1 MDSLIVQIGVG
12 GAFAVTILGMVFAFL
27 IKFRVSDKQLVV
39 QLAPGTRVMLDTE
52 CRERLFKTM
61 ENTTYLIK
69 QNTDLN
75 VMLREVV
82 AWSAGSKD
90 RSEAILAGLQE
101 NTRAINAIGLQ
112 IAQIG
117 VRRE

>member
-12 GAFAVTILGMVFAFL
+12 GAFAVTILGMVFGFL

-61 ENTTYLIK
+61 
-69 QNTDLN
+69 QNTEYLLKQHSDIKEVLEDGR
-75 VMLREVV
+75 RERE
-82 AWSAGSKD
+82 AD
-90 RSEAILAGLQE
+90 RQRNDEVLKGLQE
-101 NTRAINAIGLQ
+101 NTRTLNAIGSQ
-112 IAQIG
+112 IAVLN
-117 VRRE
+117 VRRK

>member
-39 QLAPGTRVMLDTE
+39 QLAPGTEVVLARE
-52 CRERLFKTM
+52 CSERLLKTM
-61 ENTTYLIK
+61 
-69 QNTDLN
+69 QNTEYL
-75 VMLREVV
+75 LRQHTDMKMTLQDVV
-82 AWSAGSKD
+82 TWSAGSKD
-90 RSEAILAGLQE
+90 RSEAILEGLQE
-101 NTRAINAIGLQ
+101 NTRTLHALGLQ
-112 IAQIG
+112 IAAIG